1 VTTQSGGKT
10 FILVVFFRR
19 STGGLPDA
27 RFEEFVRAQSPGLLR
42 MAFLLVNDRG
52 HAEDLVQTALLRT
65 ALRWRRALDHPEA
78 YVRQVL
84 VNLARDRW
92 RRAKRRVAEQP
103 LNDLVAP
110 PDPADHVRSV
120 VNQQAVRQAVAAVAQ
135 RHPEVVVLRVLG
147 DLSVAE
153 TAQTMGITE
162 GTVKSQT
169 HRALL
174 LLRQSLDG
182 SETFQEARDV
192 H

>member
-1 VTTQSGGKT
+1 M
-10 FILVVFFRR
+10 FFRR

-27 RFEEFVRAQSPGLLR
+27 RFEEFVRAQSPTLLR
-42 MAFLLVNDRG
+42 LALLLVNDRG
-52 HAEDLVQTALLRT
+52 HAEDLLQTALLRT
-65 ALRWRRALDHPEA
+65 ALRWHRVLDHPEA
-78 YVRQVL
+78 YARQVV

-92 RRAKRRVAEQP
+92 RRVKRRVGELP

-110 PDPADHVRSV
+110 PAPGDHARTV
-120 VNQQAVRQAVAAVAQ
+120 VDQQAVRQAVAALPQ
-135 RHPEVVVLRVLG
+135 RQREVVVLRFFA

-153 TAQTMGITE
+153 TAQTMGTTE

-169 HRALL
+169 HRALS

-182 SETFQEARDV
+182 SETFQEANDV

>member
-1 VTTQSGGKT
+1 MTTRSREGT

-27 RFEEFVRAQSPGLLR
+27 RFEQFVRAQSPGLLR
-42 MAFLLVNDRG
+42 LALLLVNDRG
-52 HAEDLVQTALLRT
+52 HAEDLLQTALLRT
-65 ALRWRRALDHPEA
+65 ALRWRRVLDHPEA
-78 YVRQVL
+78 YARQVV

-103 LNDLVAP
+103 LNDLAAP
-110 PDPADHVRSV
+110 PDPGDHARRV
-120 VNQQAVRQAVAAVAQ
+120 VDQQAVRQALATLPQ
-135 RHPEVVVLRVLG
+135 RQREVVVLRFFA

-169 HRALL
+169 HRALA

-182 SETFQEARDV
+182 AETFQEANDV
-192 H
+192 R

>member
-1 VTTQSGGKT
+1 VTTRSGGKT

-42 MAFLLVNDRG
+42 LAFLLVNDRG
-52 HAEDLVQTALLRT
+52 YAEDLVQTALLRT
-65 ALRWRRALDHPEA
+65 ALRWHRVLEHPEA
-78 YVRQVL
+78 YARQVL

-92 RRAKRRVAEQP
+92 RRVKRRVVEQP
-103 LNDLVAP
+103 LNDVVAP
-110 PDPADHVRSV
+110 PDPGDHARSV
-120 VNQQAVRQAVAAVAQ
+120 ANQQAVRQAVAALPQ
-135 RHPEVVVLRVLG
+135 RQREVVVLRFFA

-182 SETFQEARDV
+182 SETFQEANDV